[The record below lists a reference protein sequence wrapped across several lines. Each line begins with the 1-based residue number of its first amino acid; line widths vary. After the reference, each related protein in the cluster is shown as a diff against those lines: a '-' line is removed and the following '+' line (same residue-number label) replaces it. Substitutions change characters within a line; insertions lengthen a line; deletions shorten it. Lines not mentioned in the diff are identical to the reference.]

1 MMIFAKN
8 NNLNFA
14 VVVKLLGMLL
24 LIEAAF
30 MLPSAIV
37 SFAYHETAAMWSF
50 IYSIAI
56 TVGAGA
62 LGFLL
67 PVRSHDMGRRE
78 GFLLTSL
85 TWVVF
90 SFFGMLPFI
99 FDPCG
104 LPVSDAFF
112 ETMSGLTTTGA
123 STMESV
129 ENQSHGIL
137 LWRAVTHFIGGMGI
151 ILFTL
156 AVIPM
161 LNKQSG
167 LQLFNAEVTGLT
179 HEKIRPRISNT
190 AKTLWTIYIA
200 LNIILIVLLW
210 AGPMNL
216 FEAICQGMS
225 TIATGGFSTRDSSIA
240 DFNSNY
246 IKIVMTIFMFIAGIS
261 FSLIYRISKGD
272 FKSLIKNDVA
282 RWYFF
287 IVIGAAAAIT
297 AIEYVQSDEPL
308 SQLVVDIP
316 FQTIS
321 DITST
326 GFNATDINLWHHGS
340 IMIAIALMMIGA
352 CAGSTTGGIK
362 IDRLVL
368 IVKNLKNE
376 MYRILFPNAINPVRV
391 NGKVLSNDM
400 TAKVCAFLLLFALS
414 LFVGSLAL
422 SLSGINLFD
431 AIFTSMSCL
440 SNNGLGYGFTGQN
453 FADIN
458 PFGKWVLSFLM
469 LVGRLEFSAVMILLT
484 KAFWSK

>member
-1 MMIFAKN
+1 MVFAKN
-8 NNLNFA
+8 KTVNFG
-14 VVVKLLGMLL
+14 VVAKLLGMLL

-30 MLPSAIV
+30 MLPSLLASV
-37 SFAYHETAAMWSF
+37 AYGETEAMWSF

-56 TVGAGA
+56 TAGVGIV
-62 LGFLL
+62 GFMF
-67 PVRSHDMGRRE
+67 PFKNRDMGRRE

-99 FDPCG
+99 FPPCN
-104 LPVSDAFF
+104 LPIADAFF

-123 STMESV
+123 SILTSIDT
-129 ENQSHGIL
+129 QSHAIL

-190 AKTLWTIYIA
+190 AKTLWSIYLS
-200 LNIILIVLLW
+200 LNIILVALLW
-210 AGPMNL
+210 LGPMDL
-216 FEAICQGMS
+216 FDAVCYGFS
-225 TIATGGFSTRDSSIA
+225 AIATGGFATHNNSVAEFD
-240 DFNSNY
+240 SNY
-246 IKIVMTIFMFIAGIS
+246 VKIVMTIFMFIAGIS
-261 FSLIYRISKGD
+261 FSLIYRIIKGD
-272 FKSLIKNDVA
+272 FKHLINNDVT
-282 RWYFF
+282 RWYIF
-287 IVIGAAAAIT
+287 IVVASILGIG
-297 AIEYVQSDEPL
+297 AIEYTNNPDTL
-308 SQLVVDIP
+308 SQLLVDVP

-321 DITST
+321 AITSS
-326 GFNATDINLWHHGS
+326 GFIATDINLWQHGS
-340 IMIAIALMMIGA
+340 IVIVIALMFIGA

-362 IDRLVL
+362 IDRIVL

-376 MYRILFPNAINPVRV
+376 MHRILFPNTISPVRV
-391 NGKVLSNDM
+391 NGKILSTEM
-400 TAKVCAFLLLFALS
+400 TSKVCSYLTLFAIC
-414 LFVGSLAL
+414 LFLGSLML

-431 AIFTSMSCL
+431 SIFASISCL
-440 SNNGLGYGFTGQN
+440 SNNGLGYGFTGEN

-458 PFGKWVLSFLM
+458 AFSKWVLSFLM
-469 LVGRLEFSAVMILLT
+469 LIGRLEFSAVIILLT

>member
-1 MMIFAKN
+1 MIFAKN

-67 PVRSHDMGRRE
+67 PVRNHDMGRRE

-104 LPVSDAFF
+104 LPVPDAFF

-137 LWRAVTHFIGGMGI
+137 LWRSVTHFIGGMGI

-190 AKTLWTIYIA
+190 AKPC
-200 LNIILIVLLW
+200 
-210 AGPMNL
+210 G
-216 FEAICQGMS
+216 QS
-225 TIATGGFSTRDSSIA
+225 TSRSTSS
-240 DFNSNY
+240 
-246 IKIVMTIFMFIAGIS
+246 
-261 FSLIYRISKGD
+261 
-272 FKSLIKNDVA
+272 
-282 RWYFF
+282 
-287 IVIGAAAAIT
+287 
-297 AIEYVQSDEPL
+297 
-308 SQLVVDIP
+308 
-316 FQTIS
+316 
-321 DITST
+321 
-326 GFNATDINLWHHGS
+326 
-340 IMIAIALMMIGA
+340 
-352 CAGSTTGGIK
+352 
-362 IDRLVL
+362 
-368 IVKNLKNE
+368 
-376 MYRILFPNAINPVRV
+376 
-391 NGKVLSNDM
+391 
-400 TAKVCAFLLLFALS
+400 
-414 LFVGSLAL
+414 
-422 SLSGINLFD
+422 
-431 AIFTSMSCL
+431 
-440 SNNGLGYGFTGQN
+440 
-453 FADIN
+453 
-458 PFGKWVLSFLM
+458 
-469 LVGRLEFSAVMILLT
+469 
-484 KAFWSK
+484 

>member
-1 MMIFAKN
+1 MIFAKN

-67 PVRSHDMGRRE
+67 PVRNHDMGRRE

-104 LPVSDAFF
+104 LPVPDAFF

-167 LQLFNAEVTGLT
+167 LQLFNRRGDRSDTRENPST
-179 HEKIRPRISNT
+179 HQQHRENPVDNLHRAQHHLDHT
-190 AKTLWTIYIA
+190 AMGRA
-200 LNIILIVLLW
+200 
-210 AGPMNL
+210 
-216 FEAICQGMS
+216 
-225 TIATGGFSTRDSSIA
+225 
-240 DFNSNY
+240 
-246 IKIVMTIFMFIAGIS
+246 
-261 FSLIYRISKGD
+261 
-272 FKSLIKNDVA
+272 
-282 RWYFF
+282 
-287 IVIGAAAAIT
+287 
-297 AIEYVQSDEPL
+297 DEP
-308 SQLVVDIP
+308 V
-316 FQTIS
+316 
-321 DITST
+321 
-326 GFNATDINLWHHGS
+326 
-340 IMIAIALMMIGA
+340 
-352 CAGSTTGGIK
+352 
-362 IDRLVL
+362 
-368 IVKNLKNE
+368 
-376 MYRILFPNAINPVRV
+376 
-391 NGKVLSNDM
+391 
-400 TAKVCAFLLLFALS
+400 
-414 LFVGSLAL
+414 
-422 SLSGINLFD
+422 
-431 AIFTSMSCL
+431 
-440 SNNGLGYGFTGQN
+440 
-453 FADIN
+453 
-458 PFGKWVLSFLM
+458 
-469 LVGRLEFSAVMILLT
+469 
-484 KAFWSK
+484 